1 MEIPYKA
8 TIAAFQIYAPS
19 GTRPKDEKPLFDK
32 DLSRIEQEVITS
44 LSSHWSIKPIQVP
57 YEYEASGKPYVV
69 DKNIFIAFPRK
80 VYRGHIPIS
89 KSARNHVLKRLSAHF
104 DEYHW
109 IQSNVDQVSDL
120 KDLIEI
126 DLGDDREA
134 MVFFHTLNIEAK
146 GDNAAQISH
155 FGVILEEIVKKI
167 NRRTNMKGFVPREM
181 SYQYPLFD
189 MTSL

>member
-44 LSSHWSIKPIQVP
+44 LSGHWSINPIQVP
-57 YEYEASGKPYVV
+57 HEYETSGKSYVV
-69 DKNIFIAFPRK
+69 DKNVFIAFLRK
-80 VYRGHIPIS
+80 VYGGHVPIS

-104 DEYHW
+104 DKYHW

-126 DLGDDREA
+126 DLEDDREA
-134 MVFFHTLNIEAK
+134 MVFFHTLNIEAH
-146 GDNAAQISH
+146 GDNVAQISH
-155 FGVILEEIVKKI
+155 FGVILEEIVRKI
-167 NRRTNMKGFVPREM
+167 NHRTNMKGFVPREM

-189 MTSL
+189 TASL